1 MDQSYSLSDTG
12 SLILGSALLISD
24 QSNETGYV
32 CLDPDLRYFEN
43 DENWF
48 QPEMDLDEKENFSLK
63 IKDTSQANV
72 TGYIKQGKKHNLRI
86 GYSVGTLLSWGSFHK
101 S

>member
-43 DENWF
+43 DENWL

-63 IKDTSQANV
+63 IKDTSQAHV
-72 TGYIKQGKKHNLRI
+72 TGYIKQGKKHYLRI
-86 GYSVGTLLSWGSFHK
+86 
-101 S
+101 